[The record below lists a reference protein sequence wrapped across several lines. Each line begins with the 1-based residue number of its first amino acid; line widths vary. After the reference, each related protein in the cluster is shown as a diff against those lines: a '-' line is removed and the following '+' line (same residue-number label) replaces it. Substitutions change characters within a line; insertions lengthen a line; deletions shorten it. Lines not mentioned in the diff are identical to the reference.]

1 MPQNLELP
9 QHLYNHIKSTNKIN
23 LKSANPKFFTQ
34 AELSLSTLLREC
46 TAIEYQLTEYELLNL
61 GSKDPRVLFTDHQPI
76 IFLFTQKSRPN
87 HRVYRFYLIL
97 MKFPNLFGQQPE
109 ILLY

>member
-1 MPQNLELP
+1 MPQNVELA
-9 QHLYNHIKSTNKIN
+9 QHLYNHTKSTNKIN
-23 LKSANPKFFTQ
+23 FKSANPKFFTQ
-34 AELSLSTLLREC
+34 AELSLFTILREC

-61 GSKDPRVLFTDHQPI
+61 GSKDLTVLFTDHKPI

-97 MKFPNLFGQQPE
+97 MNFPNLFGQQAE
-109 ILLY
+109 TLL